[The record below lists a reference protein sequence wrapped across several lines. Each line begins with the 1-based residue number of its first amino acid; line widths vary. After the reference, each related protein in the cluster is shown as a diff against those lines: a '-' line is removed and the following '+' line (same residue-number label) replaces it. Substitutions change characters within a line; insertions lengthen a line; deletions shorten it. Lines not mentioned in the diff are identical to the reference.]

1 MHTWDEESDGWVC
14 VCVLWVGDQE
24 SDWLNFIV
32 ICQKVSNA
40 NPVLQIDSDGDCDKQ
55 ILFLVNNNK

>member
-1 MHTWDEESDGWVC
+1 MDGC

-55 ILFLVNNNK
+55 ILFLANNNK